1 MKKILLSVFCC
12 LFIYQSFSL
21 HFIDWKCLSSGVE
34 KEVHSEQQSFS
45 DQPPPSSEKR
55 FILFSAN
62 EKVVPLKFVGSGS
75 LGYQGQAAGFVGLSM
90 LRLTSQLFRPLSL
103 RVFVYYALASL
114 LMLGILIG
122 FGVYL
127 LKLSRAKRD
136 AEASESFFRALI
148 DESPLAMVIFQ
159 DLKIE
164 YVNPAME
171 RLCGYSQKE
180 LLEKEIWQLIH
191 PESLSGI
198 SAENWFLVR
207 KNSGMRFEF
216 RLQNKHQADTW
227 VDFSARLID
236 FFGKPAFLATAIEI
250 NDRVKQEKKET
261 SSSDRLSLLHLAS
274 NDGVFD
280 YDLNSGE
287 LYLSPKWKEILGYQE
302 EDVENSLRAWEN
314 LVHPE
319 DKSISEELF
328 SSIRKGI
335 VPQKAF
341 EMRARCNDG
350 TYKWVEVKLSVI
362 FDERA
367 LPIRVIGSQYDVT
380 ENKQRHQELIAAKEM
395 AEEAAKAKSSF
406 ISSVS
411 HEIRTP
417 LNAIIGLV
425 DLLSQEEALTE
436 QQAENLRSLKF
447 SSNHLLGIIN
457 DVLDFSK
464 LEAGKLNLDKTD
476 FNLEQLVAES
486 SRTIEYKA
494 REKGIPVKV
503 RINPNV
509 PRTISGDAGRLR
521 QILLNLLGNAVKFTS
536 EGHIDVYVKMLERS
550 GQNCRL
556 RFSVSDTGIGIPE
569 EKRQSIFD
577 SFTQA
582 EVNTFRKYG
591 GTGLGLSISK
601 KLVELQ
607 SGEIG
612 LKSIEGI
619 GSTFWF
625 ELPFEVSEKKME
637 AETGKVSH
645 KVKDLHGLRILLV
658 EDDQMNQFVMSQFF
672 QKWNAKVEIADNG
685 LLAVQKLSEENFDL
699 VLMDVHMP
707 EMDGFEATKVIRDQ
721 TSSVLDHQ
729 IPIIALTADVNNETR
744 TRVREAGMNDFVTK
758 PSEAE
763 ILFQKVLDNSNIEVD
778 ILEEG
783 SDSLSVSTLT
793 SGYELKELKHTVKTA
808 LKEIFEDNTGA
819 TVSMIQHFMKQI
831 PSTLERVNEYI
842 EKDDG
847 EMAAQALHRI
857 KPGFHYLGFSKTAR
871 KVEDLQEVIR
881 KARAPGDIRKH
892 MLVLEQDIKKIMHVL
907 MEILQDIESSEPGE
921 T

>member
-1 MKKILLSVFCC
+1 VKKNLLFVFCC
-12 LFIYQSFSL
+12 LITYQIFSL
-21 HFIDWKCLSSGVE
+21 HFQDWIVLSDGE
-34 KEVHSEQQSFS
+34 GKEVYFAQQGFS
-45 DQPPPSSEKR
+45 DNSTSPSEKH
-55 FILFSAN
+55 FILFSAKEN
-62 EKVVPLKFVGSGS
+62 VAPLKYMGSAA
-75 LGYQGQAAGFVGLSM
+75 LGYQGQISGFLGLSM
-90 LRLTSQLFRPLSL
+90 FRLTSQLFRPLSM
-103 RVFVYYALASL
+103 RVYIYYALAL
-114 LMLGILIG
+114 ILMLGILIG
-122 FGVYL
+122 FGIFL
-127 LKLSRAKRD
+127 LRVTKAKRD
-136 AEASESFFRALI
+136 AEASEAFFRALI

-159 DLKIE
+159 DLKIQ

-171 RLCGYSQKE
+171 SLSGYSQKE

-191 PESLSGI
+191 PDSLSGI
-198 SAENWFLVR
+198 SAENWFLVK

-216 RLQNKHQADTW
+216 RLQNKFQDETW

-236 FFGKPAFLATAIEI
+236 FYGKPAFLATALDIS
-250 NDRVKQEKKET
+250 DRLQGEVQENN
-261 SSSDRLSLLHLAS
+261 SRDRLSLLHLAS

-280 YDLNSGE
+280 YDMSSEE
-287 LYLSPKWKEILGYQE
+287 LYLSPKWKEVLGFQE
-302 EDVENSLRAWEN
+302 HEIENNLTAWES

-319 DKSISEELF
+319 DKPFALDLF
-328 SSIRKGI
+328 DHIKKGL
-335 VPQKAF
+335 VPQKAAEF
-341 EMRARCNDG
+341 RLQCSDG
-350 TYKWVEVKLSVI
+350 TYKWVEVKISVV
-362 FDERA
+362 FDEHNQ
-367 LPIRVIGSQYDVT
+367 PIRVLGTQSDVS
-380 ENKQRHQELIAAKEM
+380 ENRIRNQELITAKEK

-425 DLLSQEEALTE
+425 DLLSQDKALNE
-436 QQAENLRSLKF
+436 QQAENLSSLKF

-464 LEAGKLNLDKTD
+464 LEAGKINLDKAD
-476 FNLEQLVAES
+476 FNLEQLVNET
-486 SRTIEYKA
+486 SRAIEFKA
-494 REKGIPVKV
+494 SEKGVPIKV

-509 PRTISGDAGRLR
+509 PQTVIGDAGRLR
-521 QILLNLLGNAVKFTS
+521 QVLLNLLGNAVKFTS

-607 SGEIG
+607 GGEIG

-625 ELPFEVSEKKME
+625 ELPLEISEKKME
-637 AETGKVSH
+637 VEAGRTSH
-645 KVKDLHGLRILLV
+645 EVKDLHGLRILLV
-658 EDDQMNQFVMSQFF
+658 EDDRMNQFVMSQFF
-672 QKWNAKVEIADNG
+672 KKWNAKIELAENG
-685 LLAVQKLSEENFDL
+685 RLAIEKLSEETYDL

-707 EMDGFEATKVIRDQ
+707 EMDGFEATQVIRDSS
-721 TSSVLDHQ
+721 SSVLDHQ
-729 IPIIALTADVNNETR
+729 VPIIALTADVNSETR

-758 PSEAE
+758 PSEPE
-763 ILFQKVLDNSNIEVD
+763 LLFQKVLDNSNLEVKV
-778 ILEEG
+778 LEEG
-783 SDSLSVSTLT
+783 KDLLT
-793 SGYELKELKHTVKTA
+793 ASGLTEGYELNEIKQTVKAA
-808 LKEIFEDNTGA
+808 LREIFEDNTGA
-819 TVSMIQHFMKQI
+819 TTSMIQHFMKQI
-831 PSTLERVNEYI
+831 PATLERVNEYI
-842 EKDDG
+842 EKEDG

-857 KPGFHYLGFSKTAR
+857 KPGFHYLGFSKTAN
-871 KVEDLQEVIR
+871 KVEELQEVIR

-892 MLVLEQDIKKIMHVL
+892 MLVLERDIKKIMHVL
-907 MEILQDIESSEPGE
+907 IEILQEIEFNEPGE